1 MEQTAEYQTREDWL
15 KARMKGIGGS
25 DAGAICGLNPYKSR
39 LALYLEKIGETK
51 PVQENEMMYW
61 GNVLEEIVA
70 KEFERRSGL
79 KVREEHK
86 ILKSETHPFMIANV
100 DRLVVGLD
108 EGLECKTANAYVKEQ
123 WTNGKIPDS
132 YMAQIQHYMAVTG
145 YKAWWIAVLI
155 GGNDFRY
162 QRVERDDEF
171 INMLIQLESDFW
183 VNHVQA
189 GVMPEADGTDSSTK
203 IINEMFPSA
212 DIGSETILNN
222 NVDELIQDYFEYDE
236 LAKRYSELK
245 DETANKIKMQLG
257 DREKGLTKKHIV
269 NWKNCTTNRIDSKKL
284 QTEQPEIYSK
294 YLKPS
299 AYRKFSIKEIKG
311 E

>member
-1 MEQTAEYQTREDWL
+1 MEQTAEYQTRQEWL
-15 KARMKGIGGS
+15 KERQKGIGGS

-61 GNVLEEIVA
+61 GNVLEDIVA

-86 ILKSETHPFMIANV
+86 ILKSATHPFMIANV
-100 DRLVVGLD
+100 DRLIVGLD

-123 WTNGKIPDS
+123 WTNGKVPDS

-171 INMLIQLESDFW
+171 INMLTELEFDFW
-183 VNHVQA
+183 FNHVLR
-189 GVMPEADGTDSSTK
+189 GVMPDADGSESSTK

-212 DIGSETILNN
+212 DIGSEKLLSSD
-222 NVDELIQDYFEYDE
+222 VDNLISDFIDYADLE
-236 LAKRYSELK
+236 KRYGILK
-245 DETANKIKMQLG
+245 EETANKIKMILE
-257 DREKGLTKKHIV
+257 DKEKGLTSNYIV

-284 QTEQPEIYSK
+284 QMEQPEIYSK

>member
-1 MEQTAEYQTREDWL
+1 MENIAEYSSKDEWI

-61 GNVLEEIVA
+61 GNVLEDIVA

-79 KVREEHK
+79 KVEK
-86 ILKSETHPFMIANV
+86 SDVILKSATHSFMIANV
-100 DRLVVGLD
+100 DRLIVGID

-123 WTNGKIPDS
+123 WLNGKVPDS

-162 QRVERDDEF
+162 QRVERDQEF
-171 INMLIQLESDFW
+171 IDMLIQLESDFW
-183 VNHVQA
+183 INHVQA
-189 GVMPEADGTDSSTK
+189 GVMPEADGTESSTK

-236 LAKRYSELK
+236 LAKRYSDLK

-257 DREKGLTKKHIV
+257 DKEKGLTSNYIV

-284 QTEQPEIYSK
+284 QMEQPEIYSK